1 MNRKITLF
9 IILGLVLLLI
19 PLFAAAEDDF
29 KVTFSSTNVKPKETI
44 TATINNLNPGNTIV
58 EVKWS
63 EKQYGFSGSLTSVTT
78 LKIDSQTNTVT
89 IKTRYGH
96 EGWLEIHYKN
106 QNGQTMVY
114 TSDSVTINNIP
125 SGRMRWRRKRNK
137 SVFCNESS
145 YDAERNAHKSF
156 FTQANVTAVGINMDT
171 SL

>member
-78 LKIDSQTNTVT
+78 LKIDSQTNSNTMT
-89 IKTRYGH
+89 SKAKTMSR
-96 EGWLEIHYKN
+96 N
-106 QNGQTMVY
+106 NGV
-114 TSDSVTINNIP
+114 
-125 SGRMRWRRKRNK
+125 
-137 SVFCNESS
+137 
-145 YDAERNAHKSF
+145 
-156 FTQANVTAVGINMDT
+156 
-171 SL
+171 

>member
-1 MNRKITLF
+1 MFFLYKTYMYGNIKKIQVHAQVTLTQSKKGEFRMNRKITLF

-78 LKIDSQTNTVT
+78 LKIDSQTNSNTMT
-89 IKTRYGH
+89 SKAKTMSR
-96 EGWLEIHYKN
+96 N
-106 QNGQTMVY
+106 NGV
-114 TSDSVTINNIP
+114 
-125 SGRMRWRRKRNK
+125 
-137 SVFCNESS
+137 
-145 YDAERNAHKSF
+145 
-156 FTQANVTAVGINMDT
+156 
-171 SL
+171 